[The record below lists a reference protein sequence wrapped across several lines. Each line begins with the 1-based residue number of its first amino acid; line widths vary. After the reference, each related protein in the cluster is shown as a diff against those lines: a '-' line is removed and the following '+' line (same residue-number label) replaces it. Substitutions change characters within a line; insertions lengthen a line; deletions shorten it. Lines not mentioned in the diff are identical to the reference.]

1 MTFDG
6 FQKMTLLDFPG
17 KIACTLFTHGCNFR
31 CPFCHN
37 PGLVVEAPTAQYTE
51 EDILSFLKTRQG
63 LLDGVCITG
72 GEPTL
77 QKDLPEFIRKVRALG
92 FAVKLDTNGARPE
105 VLEALLKEDL
115 LDYVAMDIKSSPTRY
130 GEAVGI
136 PNFDLAPVKKSVA
149 LLEASGLPHEFRTTV
164 VKELHDEQCIQDI
177 GVWLKGDTKYFLQQF
192 QNDKPLIGQN
202 LTPHNP
208 ETLDLFRKILLPS
221 LPNTEL
227 RGI

>member
-6 FQKMTLLDFPG
+6 LQKMTLLDFPG

-37 PGLVVEAPTAQYTE
+37 PGLVVEEETAQYTE
-51 EDILSFLKTRQG
+51 EDVLSFLKTRQG

-77 QKDLPEFIRKVRALG
+77 QKDLPAFIKKVRELG
-92 FAVKLDTNGARPE
+92 FAIKLDTNGALPE
-105 VLEALLKEDL
+105 RLAALLDAGL
-115 LDYVAMDIKSSPTRY
+115 LDYVAMDIKSSPARY

-136 PNFDLAPVKKSVA
+136 PNFDVTPVQKSVE
-149 LLEASGLPHEFRTTV
+149 LLKNAGVPHEFRTTV
-164 VKELHDEQCIQDI
+164 VKELHDAECIQDI
-177 GVWLKGDTKYFLQQF
+177 GVWLQGDTKYFLQQF
-192 QNDKPLIGQN
+192 QNDKPLIGQD
-202 LTPHNP
+202 LTPHDP
-208 ETLDLFRKILLPS
+208 ETLEKYRKILLS
-221 LPNTEL
+221 TLPETAL

>member
-105 VLEALLKEDL
+105 VLEALLKEAL
-115 LDYVAMDIKSSPTRY
+115 LDYVAMDIKSSPDRY

-136 PNFDLAPVKKSVA
+136 PNFDIAPVKKSVA
-149 LLEASGLPHEFRTTV
+149 LLEASDLPHEFRTTV
-164 VKELHDEQCIQDI
+164 VKELHDEKCIQDI

-202 LTPHNP
+202 LTPHDP
-208 ETLDLFRKILLPS
+208 ETLDLFRKNLLS
-221 LPNTEL
+221 DLPNTEL

>member
-6 FQKMTLLDFPG
+6 LQKMTLLDFPG

-37 PGLVVEAPTAQYTE
+37 PLLVVEEATAQYSE

-77 QKDLPEFIRKVRALG
+77 HKDLPEFIKKVRALG
-92 FAVKLDTNGARPE
+92 FAVKLDTNGALPNR
-105 VLEALLKEDL
+105 LKTLVDEGL

-136 PNFDLAPVKKSVA
+136 PNFDVTPILESVK
-149 LLEASGLPHEFRTTV
+149 LLESSDLPHEFRTTV
-164 VKELHDEQCIQDI
+164 VKELHDRETIQDI
-177 GVWLKGDTKYFLQQF
+177 GVWLAGDTKYFLQQF
-192 QNDKPLIGQN
+192 QNDKPLIGEN
-202 LTPHNP
+202 LTPYEPAN
-208 ETLDLFRKILLPS
+208 LDEFREILAS
-221 LPNTEL
+221 TLPNTQV
-227 RGI
+227 RGV

>member
-6 FQKMTLLDFPG
+6 LQKMTLLDFPG

-37 PGLVVEAPTAQYTE
+37 PGLVVEGATAQYAE

-77 QKDLPEFIRKVRALG
+77 QKGLSSFIKRVRALG
-92 FAVKLDTNGARPE
+92 FAVKLDTNGALPD
-105 VLEALLKEDL
+105 VLQALLDDGL
-115 LDYVAMDIKSSPTRY
+115 LDYVAMDIKSSPKRY
-130 GEAVGI
+130 AEAVGI
-136 PNFDLAPVKKSVA
+136 PHFDITPVQKSVA
-149 LLEASGLPHEFRTTV
+149 LLEQSGVAHEFRTTV
-164 VKELHDEQCIQDI
+164 VKELHDEQAIQDI
-177 GVWLKGDTKYFLQQF
+177 GDWLAGNAKYFLQQF
-192 QNDKPLIGQN
+192 QNDKPLIGEN
-202 LTPHNP
+202 LTLHDPQ
-208 ETLDLFRKILLPS
+208 TLEKYRKILLPR
-221 LPNTEL
+221 LPNTEI

>member
-51 EDILSFLKTRQG
+51 EEILSFLKTRQG

-77 QKDLPEFIRKVRALG
+77 QKDLPDFIKKVRELG
-92 FAVKLDTNGARPE
+92 FAIKLDTNGSRPE
-105 VLEALLKEDL
+105 VLEALLKEGL
-115 LDYVAMDIKSSPTRY
+115 LDYIAMDIKSSPTRY

-136 PNFDLAPVKKSVA
+136 ADFDMTPVQKSVA
-149 LLEASGLPHEFRTTV
+149 LLEESDLPHEFRTTV
-164 VKELHDEQCIQDI
+164 VKELHDEGCIQDI
-177 GVWLKGDTKYFLQQF
+177 GVWLGGTTSYFLQQF

-202 LTPHNP
+202 LTPHDP
-208 ETLDLFRKILLPS
+208 ETLEKYRKILLSS
-221 LPNTEL
+221 LPNTQI

>member
-6 FQKMTLLDFPG
+6 MQKMTLLDFPG
-17 KIACTLFTHGCNFR
+17 KIACTLFTHSCNFR

-51 EDILSFLKTRQG
+51 EAILSFLKTRQG

-77 QKDLPEFIRKVRALG
+77 QKDLPEFIKKVRELG
-92 FAVKLDTNGARPE
+92 FAVKLDTNGALPDR
-105 VLEALLKEDL
+105 LEALLKEDL
-115 LDYVAMDIKSSPTRY
+115 LDYVAMDIKSSPKRY

-136 PNFDLAPVKKSVA
+136 SDFDVTPVQKSVA
-149 LLEASGLPHEFRTTV
+149 LLEASGVAHEFRTTV
-164 VKELHDEQCIQDI
+164 VKELHDEECIQDI

-192 QNDKPLIGQN
+192 QNDKPLIGEN
-202 LTPHNP
+202 LTPHTP
-208 ETLDLFRKILLPS
+208 ETLEKYRKILLS
-221 LPNTEL
+221 RVPNTEI

>member
-51 EDILSFLKTRQG
+51 EEILSFLKTRQG

-77 QKDLPEFIRKVRALG
+77 QKDLPEFIKKVRELG
-92 FAVKLDTNGARPE
+92 FAVKLDTNGALPDKLE
-105 VLEALLKEDL
+105 VLLKEEL
-115 LDYVAMDIKSSPTRY
+115 LDYVAMDIKSSPKRY

-136 PNFDLAPVKKSVA
+136 LDFDVTPIQKSVA
-149 LLEASGLPHEFRTTV
+149 LLEQSGVPHEFRTTV
-164 VKELHDEQCIQDI
+164 VRELHDEACIQDI
-177 GVWLKGDTKYFLQQF
+177 GVWLKGNAKYFLQQF

-202 LTPHNP
+202 LTPYDP
-208 ETLDLFRKILLPS
+208 ETLDKYRKILLLS
-221 LPNTEL
+221 VPNTEL
-227 RGI
+227 GGI